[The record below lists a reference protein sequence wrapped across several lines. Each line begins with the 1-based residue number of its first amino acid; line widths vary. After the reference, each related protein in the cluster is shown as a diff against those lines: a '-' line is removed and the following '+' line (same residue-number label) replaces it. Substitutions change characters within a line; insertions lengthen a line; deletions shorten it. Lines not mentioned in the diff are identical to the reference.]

1 MYEAGFSYF
10 KGGVRMSFSQWKP
23 QQLSIEGQAFHIDQ
37 QVIFRYR
44 KKQAAGTIIKLLSNS
59 AVVTLSNSEV
69 TNTTERTVINY
80 KNLMSN

>member
-1 MYEAGFSYF
+1 
-10 KGGVRMSFSQWKP
+10 MSFSQWKP
-23 QQLSIEGQAFHIDQ
+23 QQLSIEGQSFHIDQ

-44 KKQAAGTIIKLLSNS
+44 KKQTAGTIIKLLSNS